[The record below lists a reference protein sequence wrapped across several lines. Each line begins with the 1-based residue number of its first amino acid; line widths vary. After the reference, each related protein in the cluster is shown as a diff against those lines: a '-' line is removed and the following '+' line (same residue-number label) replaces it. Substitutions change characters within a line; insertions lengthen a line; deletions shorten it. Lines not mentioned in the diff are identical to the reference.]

1 MLQDLHILIIIFF
14 GKRIVAIYEKKK
26 LLTLNKPIYVECIVL
41 ELSKLEKYKIHY
53 GFIKD
58 NVRIFK
64 LLYSDTDSFISETGE
79 NFYEI
84 MNKHK

>member
-1 MLQDLHILIIIFF
+1 M
-14 GKRIVAIYEKKK
+14 
-26 LLTLNKPIYVECIVL
+26 
-41 ELSKLEKYKIHY
+41 YKFHY